1 MRLDRI
7 ERILLGLL
15 ALFLVFVLGF
25 FLGRITARPAV
36 TVEITPEA
44 QDEVTSQQEEIE
56 RLPENAPVLDL
67 NRASLEE
74 LETLPGI
81 GPVMAQRILDYREE
95 NGPFQSVSE
104 LTKVPGIGEK
114 TFNEIVQYVEV
125 GESS

>member
-44 QDEVTSQQEEIE
+44 QDEVSSQPEEIE
-56 RLPENAPVLDL
+56 RLPEPAPVLDL

-114 TFNEIVQYVEV
+114 TFNVIVQYVEV
-125 GESS
+125 GELS

>member
-56 RLPENAPVLDL
+56 RLPESSPVLDL

>member
-56 RLPENAPVLDL
+56 RLPESSPVLDL

-114 TFNEIVQYVEV
+114 TFNVIVQYVEV
-125 GESS
+125 GELS